1 LVIDPDKVGLPPTVT
16 LPKARLVGFD
26 TRAPAETPVPVNGI
40 VSVGFDALDV
50 IVTAPL
56 TLPADAGANVT
67 VKFTLCPAVSV
78 TGVLMP
84 LRLKPVP
91 LMPACEIVTLEPPV
105 LVIVPERVG
114 LLPTVTLPKSRLVGF
129 DARVPTETPV
139 PDNGIVSVGFD
150 ALDVIVTAPL
160 TLPADAGAN
169 VTVKF
174 ALCPDVSV
182 TGVLMPLRLK
192 PVPLMPACEIVTLEP
207 PVLVIDPERVGLL
220 PTVTLP
226 NASLVGLV
234 LSWPWDVVIPVP
246 ESVRF
251 VTVFEASLVMVTVAL
266 KSPSALGAN

>member
-1 LVIDPDKVGLPPTVT
+1 
-16 LPKARLVGFD
+16 
-26 TRAPAETPVPVNGI
+26 
-40 VSVGFDALDV
+40 
-50 IVTAPL
+50 
-56 TLPADAGANVT
+56 
-67 VKFTLCPAVSV
+67 
-78 TGVLMP
+78 
-84 LRLKPVP
+84 
-91 LMPACEIVTLEPPV
+91 MPACEIVTLEPPV

-114 LLPTVTLPKSRLVGF
+114 LPPTVTLPKARLVGF

-160 TLPADAGAN
+160 TLPADPGAK

-226 NASLVGLV
+226 NASLVGLE